1 MARYY
6 LKVVLYRL
14 ISGSAITRRLYRAL
28 GNRVRRGRVSEA
40 SHRSYLERGLWLVE
54 TIAANLPD
62 AAPRQMLDVG
72 TGWSHFYSLFLALFY
87 DASYTLFDVT
97 DNRSLKEMRVRARW
111 LLDRMDEVQERTEIP
126 MRANA
131 SALLESV
138 AAASTIA
145 AVYAALNMSYVVD
158 EDGLLDSLPD
168 AAFDVVFSMDVL
180 EHVQRRGMMA
190 AVRSYLRL
198 LRPGGL
204 SLHQVGIDDHF
215 SHGVPA
221 ASPKRYLR
229 FSRRQWAAMVSRLQ
243 YHNRLQAGH
252 FQSIFA
258 SCGFELIDCTRLQ
271 NADALN
277 GLRIHA
283 EWRRATPED
292 LNTVRAHLV
301 HRRPRPDT
309 GPQTGAPLGIP
320 ARSAR

>member
-14 ISGSAITRRLYRAL
+14 ISASVITRRLYRAL

-54 TIAANLPD
+54 TIAAHASD
-62 AAPRQMLDVG
+62 TAPRRMLDVG
-72 TGWSHFYSLFLALFY
+72 TGWSHFYSLFLALFH
-87 DASYTLFDVT
+87 DASFTMFDVT
-97 DNRSLKEMRVRARW
+97 DNRSLKELRVRARW
-111 LLDRMDEVQERTEIP
+111 LRDHIEEVRASTAVPLRT
-126 MRANA
+126 NA
-131 SALLESV
+131 LALLESV
-138 AAASTIA
+138 AAAPTIDD
-145 AVYAALNMSYVVD
+145 VYASLKMSYVVD
-158 EDGLLDSLPD
+158 AEGSLDSLPD
-168 AAFDVVFSMDVL
+168 AEYDVLFSMDVL

-190 AVRSYLRL
+190 AVRSYHRL

-221 ASPKRYLR
+221 ASPKHYLQ
-229 FSRRQWAAMVSRLQ
+229 FSRRQWAAMVSSLQ

-258 SCGFELIDCTRLQ
+258 SCGFELIGCTRLQ
-271 NADALN
+271 DADALN
-277 GLRIHA
+277 GLRVHD
-283 EWRRATPED
+283 EWQRAMAED
-292 LNTVRAHLV
+292 LKTVRAHLV
-301 HRRPRPDT
+301 HRRPASVRESPMR
-309 GPQTGAPLGIP
+309 APERLA